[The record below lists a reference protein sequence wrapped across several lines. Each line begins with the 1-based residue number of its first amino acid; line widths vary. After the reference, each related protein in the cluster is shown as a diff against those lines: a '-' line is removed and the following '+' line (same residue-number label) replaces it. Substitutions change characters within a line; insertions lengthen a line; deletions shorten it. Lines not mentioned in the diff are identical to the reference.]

1 MENGIHP
8 PTRTIVPPAD
18 AGLAGGLLTRN
29 HTNSPPEKM
38 ATSEKRRLFQRVREL
53 INRTALESHLE
64 EGF

>member
-29 HTNSPPEKM
+29 HTNTPMGMRNEKKM
-38 ATSEKRRLFQRVREL
+38 LFPL
-53 INRTALESHLE
+53 LKIRTD
-64 EGF
+64 